1 MCMRHHFPSHART
14 VLSLF
19 DRLPSH
25 EEAKTALSD
34 NVENDSFLADCF
46 N

>member
-1 MCMRHHFPSHART
+1 
-14 VLSLF
+14 
-19 DRLPSH
+19 LPSH